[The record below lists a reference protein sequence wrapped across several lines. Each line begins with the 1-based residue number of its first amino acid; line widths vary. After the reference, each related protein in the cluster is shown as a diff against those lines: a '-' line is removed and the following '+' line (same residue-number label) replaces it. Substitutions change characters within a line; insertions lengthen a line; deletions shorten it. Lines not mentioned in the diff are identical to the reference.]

1 MNEFL
6 DKLEQL
12 IEQSKEMVS
21 KYEKSVV
28 IQNEAVS
35 IVERFIYSNII
46 SNFERNL
53 TEENI
58 KEFDLSKSDLKK
70 IKKEF
75 KDIFD
80 RCNQTIRTGSN
91 KGAVNSEFYQAFRN
105 KLKIVDRNCY
115 KLLSELEGVIDVSSC
130 KKTVDN
136 LKRDIAKIGK
146 TKGNFDDWYCTLVL
160 EAIISAGKEIP
171 DSKKISKMINNIMSK
186 TLPKSAEV
194 LLNTLKIKSS
204 KMLKERRNYQDGFE
218 KRLMRRWEKPVDLLE
233 MFYVIALESGEE
245 FNKKHREEAAINQD
259 FLFDALTRIHARSCQ
274 IFFEIMTLLK
284 NGLADGA
291 FTRWRSLHELAV
303 ISLFLIKHGKS
314 VAERYLTHAIIEN
327 YKEAVEYRKH
337 CKILGYKPL
346 TRDQFL
352 KLKKAKD
359 AVCAKYG
366 KDFYRD
372 YGWVSSNILKD
383 SNFKEIE
390 ESIKMDIW
398 RPFYKM
404 ACINVHAGS
413 KSLKFRL
420 GLIQDNSLQEVLLA
434 GPSNY
439 GLADPGQN
447 AAISLHQITTG
458 LLTTK
463 PTMERLITIYAM
475 QNLVREIGK
484 AFCDVQFQIEKEEK
498 IKKAIKEKKTS

>member
-21 KYEKSVV
+21 KYAKSVV

-35 IVERFIYSNII
+35 IVEGFFYSNII

-70 IKKEF
+70 INKEF

-105 KLKIVDRNCY
+105 KLKIVDENCY
-115 KLLSELEGVIDVSSC
+115 KLLSELEGVMDISSC

-136 LKRDIAKIGK
+136 LKSDITKRGK
-146 TKGNFDDWYCTLVL
+146 TNGNSDDWFCTLIL

-194 LLNTLKIKSS
+194 LLNELKKTSS
-204 KMLKERRNYQDGFE
+204 KMLTERRSYQEGFE
-218 KRLMRRWEKPVDLLE
+218 NRLMKRWQKPVDLLE
-233 MFYVIALESGEE
+233 MFYVMALESGEE
-245 FNKKHREEAAINQD
+245 FNNKHREEAARNQD
-259 FLFDALTRIHARSCQ
+259 FLFEALTRIHARGCQ

-284 NGLADGA
+284 SGLADGA
-291 FTRWRSLHELAV
+291 FARWRSLHELAV
-303 ISLFLIKHGKS
+303 ISFFLSKHGRS
-314 VAERYLTHAIIEN
+314 IAERYLTHTIIEN
-327 YKEAVEYRKH
+327 YKEAKEYQKH
-337 CKILGYKPL
+337 CKRLGFKPL
-346 TRDQFL
+346 TRNQFQEL
-352 KLKKAKD
+352 KRGRD
-359 AVCAKYG
+359 VVCAKYG
-366 KDFYRD
+366 RDFCSD
-372 YGWVSSNILKD
+372 YGWVPSNILRD
-383 SNFKEIE
+383 RNFKEIE
-390 ESIKMDIW
+390 ESIKMDTW

-420 GLIQDNSLQEVLLA
+420 GLIQNNSLQEVLLA

-439 GLADPGQN
+439 GLADPAKN
-447 AAISLHQITTG
+447 AVISLHQITTC
-458 LLTTK
+458 LLATK
-463 PTMERLITIYAM
+463 PTMERLITIITM

-484 AFCDVQFQIEKEEK
+484 AFCDVQFQIEKERK
-498 IKKAIKEKKTS
+498 NKEG